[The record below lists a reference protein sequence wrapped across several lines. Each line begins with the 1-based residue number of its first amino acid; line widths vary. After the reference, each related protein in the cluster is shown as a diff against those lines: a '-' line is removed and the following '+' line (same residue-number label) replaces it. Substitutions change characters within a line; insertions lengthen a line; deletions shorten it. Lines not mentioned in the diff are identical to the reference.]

1 MFAGVDINA
10 RLPHTWGAATAYA
23 LPAGLV
29 LDVELPAR
37 WPFDGH
43 TPLRT
48 ALVMGSLRTAEA
60 LLAAG
65 ARQKPA
71 WDALRRIA
79 TAQPGE
85 EGLQRMR
92 AAAALL
98 LAHGLPA
105 EEGAVWEAHRVAA
118 ELAWPQRQAD
128 PEDPWVLSRL
138 LQAHLQA
145 GSGGGEGALGAV
157 VHVLETAIN
166 NLDLPAFRAWLPA
179 PALGTLGGPG
189 LLEFLHALGERMV
202 YWAPGLPSAYAEQ
215 TMLATLDRF
224 SAALQQAVA
233 QQRRSPSR
241 GIWGGSG
248 RSDSLVANAACAGS
262 AHVLERLLAAGC
274 VINVHA
280 LREAKPG
287 ELRQMRIN
295 IENSG
300 DWEHIWRTGLYAKPE
315 DMLYPELG
323 LNMLNAAQAQAWSP
337 GTHRW
342 WPPHF
347 RSAVRT
353 LLLVAQR
360 GMDLTAA
367 AAAGPPQG
375 AAGTRRTR
383 QTARR
388 EAAAAAAVP
397 AQLLGSLEREL
408 LLSIVAAAAY
418 PLSAWDWHSFSS
430 AGDYYTRPYEGSD
443 SD

>member
-48 ALVMGSLRTAEA
+48 ALVMGNLRTAEA

-145 GSGGGEGALGAV
+145 GSGG
-157 VHVLETAIN
+157 
-166 NLDLPAFRAWLPA
+166 
-179 PALGTLGGPG
+179 
-189 LLEFLHALGERMV
+189 
-202 YWAPGLPSAYAEQ
+202 
-215 TMLATLDRF
+215 AT
-224 SAALQQAVA
+224 QYG
-233 QQRRSPSR
+233 QQRGGGVSKDVMERVQVSRRSVNLFFRQNHSLLLMLDSR
-241 GIWGGSG
+241 GCLAVGVSKGCDG
-248 RSDSLVANAACAGS
+248 AGAGAEDGLGCLRSQLCF
-262 AHVLERLLAAGC
+262 LL
-274 VINVHA
+274 
-280 LREAKPG
+280 
-287 ELRQMRIN
+287 
-295 IENSG
+295 
-300 DWEHIWRTGLYAKPE
+300 
-315 DMLYPELG
+315 
-323 LNMLNAAQAQAWSP
+323 
-337 GTHRW
+337 
-342 WPPHF
+342 
-347 RSAVRT
+347 
-353 LLLVAQR
+353 
-360 GMDLTAA
+360 
-367 AAAGPPQG
+367 
-375 AAGTRRTR
+375 
-383 QTARR
+383 
-388 EAAAAAAVP
+388 
-397 AQLLGSLEREL
+397 
-408 LLSIVAAAAY
+408 
-418 PLSAWDWHSFSS
+418 
-430 AGDYYTRPYEGSD
+430 
-443 SD
+443 